1 MEEFLIKV
9 RKLTS
14 KIKYSG
20 TEKSSLKLLVLIILS
35 FLILLPNN
43 QGDFSFNEEKKS
55 LEVPSSS
62 LFLTSTER
70 IISNSSNFLL
80 INQSSLQ
87 AISPPVVFLP
97 EEFGVLAVGID
108 TQEEKKVGVIQY
120 TVEKGDS
127 IWSIANEFNVSMETI
142 VWANDLRMSTIR
154 IGQNLIILP
163 VSGIKHTVKEGDTI
177 GAIAEKYGDVSI
189 EEIIS
194 FNNLSEDGRV
204 FIDQS
209 LIIPGGEKP
218 RGIMATM
225 ANVNIEALTPEQVR
239 AKFSTNNYWG
249 QSHSYPFGQCTW
261 WVAQKRAIPAWGN
274 ANTWLPNARIAGFR
288 TCKGHN
294 CIPEIGAVIVTIG
307 NNPRYGHV
315 AYVVGVSA
323 GTVTFSEMNTIG
335 WGRINTRTLKIG
347 NRRIV
352 GYIY

>member
-1 MEEFLIKV
+1 MERFLIKV

-20 TEKSSLKLLVLIILS
+20 INKKSSLKLLVLIILS
-35 FLILLPNN
+35 FLILLPDN
-43 QGDFSFNEEKKS
+43 QGDFSFNEEKELLKI
-55 LEVPSSS
+55 PSSS
-62 LFLTSTER
+62 LFLTPTER
-70 IISNSSNFLL
+70 IISDLSSFFL

-87 AISPPVVFLP
+87 AISPPVIFTP
-97 EEFGVLAVGID
+97 EELGVLAVDID
-108 TQEEKKVGVIQY
+108 TQEERDIIEY
-120 TVEKGDS
+120 TVKKGDS
-127 IWSIANEFNVSMETI
+127 IWSIANKFNISMETI
-142 VWANDLRMSTIR
+142 VWANDLRRNIIR
-154 IGQNLIILP
+154 PNQVLIILP
-163 VSGIKHTVKEGDTI
+163 VSGVKHTVEEGDTL
-177 GAIAEKYGDVSI
+177 GAIAEKYGAVDI
-189 EEIIS
+189 EEIIY
-194 FNNLSEDGRV
+194 FNNLSDDGRV
-204 FIDQS
+204 FIGQS

-274 ANTWLPNARIAGFR
+274 ANTWLPNARAAGFR
-288 TCKGHN
+288 VCEGRD
-294 CIPEIGAVIVTIG
+294 CIPEVGAVIVTIG

-315 AYVVGVSA
+315 AYVIGVSA
-323 GTVTFSEMNTIG
+323 ETVTFSEMNTIG

-347 NRRIV
+347 SRRIV